1 LRTQDITKR
10 YAPTSS
16 PSRREGKHSSPT
28 GGGWERVRIVLLP
41 FFLFGFILLLAGCGS
56 DQSGGGGGDANLDAP
71 TVLSQA
77 ISATNATT
85 SFHFKIDVKGQTAAG
100 SAFYI
105 LGGEGDYAK
114 PNQVSAKVD
123 AVYAGATVEAQY
135 AGKGDQQYIVVIG
148 CWQPFA
154 GLTLAPDKA
163 ATDIMNNIASLNKS
177 GVENIDGLQNHHLT
191 GKINAQQLAALSP
204 EAVQTNTV
212 NVDLWVGVADKQ
224 LHRVLLSG
232 AISRGDAANASYDIH
247 FSDFNKPVTVNLPPA
262 SDICKGK

>member
-1 LRTQDITKR
+1 MNQLTTDASGRWAIIR
-10 YAPTSS
+10 LA
-16 PSRREGKHSSPT
+16 
-28 GGGWERVRIVLLP
+28 LLP
-41 FFLFGFILLLAGCGS
+41 FFLFGLILLLAGCGG
-56 DQSGGGGGDANLDAP
+56 DQSGGGDTNLDAP

-77 ISATNATT
+77 ISTTNATT

-105 LGGEGDYAK
+105 KGGEGDYAK

-123 AVYAGATVEAQY
+123 AVYAGATVQASY
-135 AGKGDQQYIVVIG
+135 AGKGDQQYIAVIG
-148 CWQPFA
+148 CWQPFQ

-163 ATDIMNNIASLNKS
+163 ATDIMNNIASLSKS
-177 GVENIDGLQNHHLT
+177 GVENIDGVQNHHLT

-212 NVDLWVGVADKQ
+212 NVDMWVGVADKQ

-232 AISRGDAANASYDIH
+232 AISRGDAAKASYDIH

-262 SDICKGK
+262 SDICKK